1 MDLKKFKTE
10 FDALFRQFG
19 TTGIVPEKSP
29 AALDAGKQFLQYFLT
44 GESFF
49 FSMDHS
55 ILDFEFVSDEVRNI
69 MGYEPAEFNA
79 ARVIEIT
86 HPDDRPYFLTIGYKL
101 KEFHE
106 GIGFEKIPKY
116 KLRYDIRLRKK
127 DGDYIRLL
135 YQAAITEQNDGGI
148 VRTAGTYTDITYLK
162 KEGAPVLSFIGMYG
176 EPSYVDVPFDSRFFH
191 APDDLTPRE
200 KQVLLLLAE
209 GQTSKQIADAL
220 NIGKE
225 TVDKHRKNMLLKKGV
240 HNASELVS
248 KAIKCGWI

>member
-10 FDALFRQFG
+10 FDSVFRQFG
-19 TTGIVPEKSP
+19 NTANATESTP
-29 AALDAGKQFLQYFLT
+29 AVIDTAKQFLQFLLT

-49 FSMDHS
+49 FSMNHS
-55 ILDFEFVSDEVRNI
+55 VLDFEFVSDEVMTI

-79 ARVIEIT
+79 AKVIEIT

-101 KEFHE
+101 KELHTE
-106 GIGFEKIPKY
+106 IGFEKIPMY

-135 YQAAITEQNDGGI
+135 YQAAITEYSEAGI
-148 VRTAGTYTDITYLK
+148 IRTIGTYTDITYLK

-191 APDDLTPRE
+191 TPDNLTARE

-209 GQTSKQIADAL
+209 GKTSKEIADEL
-220 NIGKE
+220 NI
-225 TVDKHRKNMLLKKGV
+225 
-240 HNASELVS
+240 
-248 KAIKCGWI
+248 